1 MSITSKLHKGSPL
14 HILATMLSSAPDKP
28 EVRPYMNI
36 LGYVTKCEHVM
47 DKGERETIFEIIGG
61 ELKYN
66 AKYKTPA
73 SSIVPLQFTLKRAEN
88 ETVNTNLKEAIDKIL
103 DQCYPI
109 GAAAPAAKPVAAAAP
124 AVAAVA
130 AAAAPA
136 VAAAAVKPIVA
147 AAAVAPAAAKPVA
160 AAAVAPAVAP
170 AAAPAAVKPV
180 AAAPAVAPAA
190 AARSARIIEGDLS
203 AGGIWGFGSHGT
215 PNSQSIPLMNTI
227 YTFKIGKIMY
237 TTPPMPISV
246 PPVYSNVNDM
256 YAEGKATQF
265 RNTPLLHI
273 KANIKGNM
281 KIFILDD
288 TTPSDDDRELLTDHV
303 ERIIKNAK
311 SY

>member
-14 HILATMLSSAPDKP
+14 YILATMLSSAPDKP

-109 GAAAPAAKPVAAAAP
+109 GAAAPAAKPVAAAVKP
-124 AVAAVA
+124 VAA
-130 AAAAPA
+130 
-136 VAAAAVKPIVA
+136 
-147 AAAVAPAAAKPVA
+147 AAAKPVA
-160 AAAVAPAVAP
+160 ASAVKPVAAAAAAPAAAAP
-170 AAAPAAVKPV
+170 AAAAPAAVKPV
-180 AAAPAVAPAA
+180 AAAPAVAPAVAPA
-190 AARSARIIEGDLS
+190 AAAPSASIIEGDLS

-246 PPVYSNVNDM
+246 PPVYSKVNDI

-288 TTPSDDDRELLTDHV
+288 TSPSDDDRELLTDHV

>member
-136 VAAAAVKPIVA
+136 VA
-147 AAAVAPAAAKPVA
+147 PAAAKPVA

-190 AARSARIIEGDLS
+190 AARSARIIERIIEGDLS

>member
-136 VAAAAVKPIVA
+136 V
-147 AAAVAPAAAKPVA
+147 
-160 AAAVAPAVAP
+160 
-170 AAAPAAVKPV
+170 APAAVKPV

>member
-14 HILATMLSSAPDKP
+14 YILATMLSSAPDKP

-88 ETVNTNLKEAIDKIL
+88 ETVNANLKEAIDKIL

-109 GAAAPAAKPVAAAAP
+109 GAAAPA
-124 AVAAVA
+124 
-130 AAAAPA
+130 
-136 VAAAAVKPIVA
+136 VAAAAVKPVSAKPVA
-147 AAAVAPAAAKPVA
+147 VAAKPVA
-160 AAAVAPAVAP
+160 VATAP
-170 AAAPAAVKPV
+170 AAAPAAAAATVAAPVVKPV
-180 AAAPAVAPAA
+180 AAAPTVAA
-190 AARSARIIEGDLS
+190 APVVETTRPAPSARIVEGDLS

-246 PPVYSNVNDM
+246 PPVYSKVNDM